1 MQTQSEEKKVEVEIQ
16 INGEDQAHK
25 EELKDEA
32 RDKLLHTH
40 QTPAHKSFFVDPK
53 KVGDLSNANFPMDG
67 EGRVYHLGVKAGEVA
82 NRILS
87 VGDSGRASLL
97 ATFFDDPSKTFTR
110 ASTRGF
116 VIHTGRRKGVPM
128 TIIATGM
135 GIPMIDFVVRECRAI
150 VEGPMVIARFGTCGT
165 PQTDIPIG
173 SICVASKGSICATR
187 KYDAFLDSAHKEG
200 TPKAL
205 DYYALSKIFPA
216 DAKLSELILA
226 KLEKSVRPEIIHRGL
241 NITGDS
247 FYSSQG
253 RVTTHFEDYNE
264 SLLDEV
270 LEIHPD
276 VASLEMETFHLFH
289 LAHCSRGSITAS
301 AATIVLAQRRS
312 GAFLDHATTRQ
323 LEKDGGCAVLDALA
337 EYPLPEGETMS
348 GDCVWN
354 E

>member
-1 MQTQSEEKKVEVEIQ
+1 MQTQGEEKKEVEIQ
-16 INGEDQAHK
+16 V
-25 EELKDEA
+25 
-32 RDKLLHTH
+32 
-40 QTPAHKSFFVDPK
+40 TPKPISSIDPK
-53 KVGDLSNANFPMDG
+53 KVGDLSNANFPMDA

-87 VGDSGRASLL
+87 VGDSGRAALL

-187 KYDAFLDSAHKEG
+187 KYDAFLESAQKEG
-200 TPKAL
+200 ARKAL
-205 DYYALSKIFPA
+205 DYYALSTIFPA
-216 DAKLSELILA
+216 DATLSELITA

-264 SLLDEV
+264 TLLDEV

-276 VASLEMETFHLFH
+276 VASLEMETFHL
-289 LAHCSRGSITAS
+289 RGTITAS

-323 LEKDGGCAVLDALA
+323 LERDGGCAVLDALA
-337 EYPLPEGETMS
+337 EYPLLEGETMS

-354 E
+354 Q